1 MKRTKLSETQIIAM
15 LNEAESG
22 MLVEDVCRK
31 YGVSP
36 ATYYKLKSKYAG
48 ISLSELTRLKEL
60 ERENQRLKRLYAELC
75 LEHSIT
81 KDILEKKSLWPI
93 DDNS

>member
-1 MKRTKLSETQIIAM
+1 MRKSKLSESQIIAM
-15 LNEAESG
+15 LNDAEAG

-31 YGVSP
+31 YGVSS
-36 ATYYKLKSKYAG
+36 ATYYKFKSKYAG
-48 ISLSELTRLKEL
+48 MSVSELSRLKEL
-60 ERENQRLKRLYAELC
+60 ERENQRLKRMYADLS

-93 DDNS
+93 DDN

>member
-1 MKRTKLSETQIIAM
+1 MKRTKLTESQIIAM
-15 LNEAESG
+15 LKEAESG

-31 YGVSP
+31 YGVSS
-36 ATYYKLKSKYAG
+36 ATYYKFKSKYAG
-48 ISLSELTRLKEL
+48 MSVSELSRLKEL
-60 ERENQRLKRLYAELC
+60 ERENQRLKRLYADLS

-93 DDNS
+93 DDN